1 MSKLIVLYKYICK
14 CLMKIKSYF
23 ECNNQ
28 LDYWH
33 KLYDKYYEEYK
44 FLSVKELRRLQSI
57 KSVDYNVNMSYTWVN
72 IFIGAILAT
81 FVSNIINVTN
91 FISSDIPINL
101 DQAIVDLIGCVVI
114 GIVILA
120 PLVGYFYFS
129 IKKISTLKTRIFYFL
144 FMAVFIIAQFAKKP
158 SLENF
163 VNNSIIVLLFLNI
176 LMVIVAFLDKR
187 KQRLGIECA
196 VIKDLLL
203 EREDNKK
210 NRT

>member
-1 MSKLIVLYKYICK
+1 
-14 CLMKIKSYF
+14 MKIKSYF

-44 FLSVKELRRLQSI
+44 FLSIKELRRLQSI

-101 DQAIVDLIGCVVI
+101 DQAIVDFIGCVVI

-129 IKKISTLKTRIFYFL
+129 IKKISTLNCNMK
-144 FMAVFIIAQFAKKP
+144 
-158 SLENF
+158 
-163 VNNSIIVLLFLNI
+163 LNT
-176 LMVIVAFLDKR
+176 L
-187 KQRLGIECA
+187 
-196 VIKDLLL
+196 
-203 EREDNKK
+203 
-210 NRT
+210 

>member
-44 FLSVKELRRLQSI
+44 FLSIKELRRLQSI

-72 IFIGAILAT
+72 IFIGAILA
-81 FVSNIINVTN
+81 
-91 FISSDIPINL
+91 
-101 DQAIVDLIGCVVI
+101 
-114 GIVILA
+114 

-129 IKKISTLKTRIFYFL
+129 IKRISTLKTRIFYFL

>member
-44 FLSVKELRRLQSI
+44 FLSIKELRRLQSI

-91 FISSDIPINL
+91 FISSDLPINL
-101 DQAIVDLIGCVVI
+101 DLSMVEFIGCVVI
-114 GIVILA
+114 VIVILA
-120 PLVGYFYFS
+120 PFS
-129 IKKISTLKTRIFYFL
+129 RIFL
-144 FMAVFIIAQFAKKP
+144 FFNQKNIYSKNTYI
-158 SLENF
+158 
-163 VNNSIIVLLFLNI
+163 LFLIHGSFYNSSVCKKAI
-176 LMVIVAFLDKR
+176 IR
-187 KQRLGIECA
+187 KLCQ
-196 VIKDLLL
+196 
-203 EREDNKK
+203 
-210 NRT
+210 